1 MMEREKY
8 VGTSLKS
15 VSEEELADIYGAGDA
30 QPRFIEEVI
39 SVTANLTPSS
49 GWCLAAS
56 AISGISG
63 IVSWNLG
70 CLG

>member
-1 MMEREKY
+1 MLQKEKY
-8 VGTSLKS
+8 VGSSLKTI
-15 VSEEELADIYGAGDA
+15 SEEELADIYGAGD
-30 QPRFIEEVI
+30 PEGRGVGEIVSI
-39 SVTANLTPSS
+39 TAKFTPSS

-56 AISGISG
+56 AASAIGG